1 MAAAVRFFVSGKVQ
15 GVCFRAYTRDEAERL
30 GLRGYARNL
39 DDGRVEVVA
48 CGEAHAV
55 EELADWLQHGPPM
68 ARVEGIER
76 HPVEREAIGDDFFTA

>member
-1 MAAAVRFFVSGKVQ
+1 MSAATRFFVSGKVQ
-15 GVCFRAYTRDEAERL
+15 GVCFRAYTRDEALRL

-48 CGEAHAV
+48 CGDAQAV
-55 EELADWLQHGPPM
+55 EALADWLQHGPPM
-68 ARVEGIER
+68 ARVDALER

>member
-48 CGEAHAV
+48 CGDAHAV
-55 EELADWLQHGPPM
+55 EALADWLQHGPSM
-68 ARVEGIER
+68 ARVDALER
-76 HPVEREAIGDDFFTA
+76 HPVEREVIGEGFFTA

>member
-48 CGEAHAV
+48 CGDAHAV
-55 EELADWLQHGPPM
+55 EALADWLQHGPPT
-68 ARVEGIER
+68 ARVDVLER
-76 HPVEREAIGDDFFTA
+76 HPVEREAIGDGFFTA